1 MSRAVLL
8 SLALLLAGCNGAVLE
23 LDPRWHPL
31 ERIKESSLWP
41 EGVATTIGDTVW
53 TRSISALKAG
63 HPGPEWE
70 ALLLHEQEHAK
81 RQAEAGLLIWLA
93 QYGRDP
99 DFMWLEESR
108 AWAIE
113 LDYLRRHGVD
123 RRPEAVAE
131 ALSSYKTLIGNH
143 RMIGYVDALKW
154 ARDVQAGRWRLP

>member
-1 MSRAVLL
+1 MIR
-8 SLALLLAGCNGAVLE
+8 LALLLMAFASTGCAGAELQIDGYPPLRRVVELAAV
-23 LDPRWHPL
+23 P
-31 ERIKESSLWP
+31 K
-41 EGVATTIGDTVW
+41 GVAATVGDTIY
-53 TRSISALKAG
+53 TRSIETLQES
-63 HPGPEWE
+63 HPGHEWT

-113 LDYLRRHGVD
+113 LTYLRRHGID